1 MSEIFSHFYS
11 AFRQIFQELS
21 YEEIADVLDWSL
33 SKVKSTLYRARMQL
47 KQHLA
52 EKGRTDRSRTVMAT
66 R

>member
-1 MSEIFSHFYS
+1 MVSDVRDFQSFYS
-11 AFRQIFQELS
+11 AFRQVFQELS

-52 EKGRTDRSRTVMAT
+52 EKRKDGQI
-66 R
+66 